1 MARLRRLPRKTS
13 LCLLGWAHEL
23 AVVLHAAC
31 CKRERRGCRPDG
43 ARGYAKGGGP
53 GFTGSAKLD
62 PKAPEAQ
69 KFFRKR
75 SLVIAGLAVGFAA
88 INAVSGGYVGFDF
101 AEAVVDI
108 PSGLAWM
115 AVNFL
120 PSSASLEKLPQILPA
135 LLSTVLDSVA
145 SSTTAAVLAYV
156 VAVLGSRSVGL
167 GGVAQVLARG
177 IASLFRNI
185 PVVAWAFILLF
196 AVIAF
201 VLGLLAAMNL
211 SNRGVSNVIKAAMSL
226 FRAILTI
233 LWVLI
238 FTVAI
243 GLGPEAAVAGLLFHG
258 VAYLTKAYSESFEE
272 VDPGVVEALRA
283 SGASWWQVV
292 FSAVVPEKLTE
303 ILSWTFIRFE
313 INFVNAVAV
322 GAVAGAGGIGYQLF
336 LAGSFYYDIHEV
348 GIIVYFCLAVALV
361 LEVLSTQLRKR
372 YLVQN

>member
-120 PSSASLEKLPQILPA
+120 PQFGFAGKAAADFAGVTFHRARFGGFQHHGSCACLCGCRFRVAFGGAWRRGTGFGTRHRFAVPQYSCGGLGVY
-135 LLSTVLDSVA
+135 L
-145 SSTTAAVLAYV
+145 AVL
-156 VAVLGSRSVGL
+156 
-167 GGVAQVLARG
+167 
-177 IASLFRNI
+177 
-185 PVVAWAFILLF
+185 
-196 AVIAF
+196 
-201 VLGLLAAMNL
+201 
-211 SNRGVSNVIKAAMSL
+211 
-226 FRAILTI
+226 
-233 LWVLI
+233 
-238 FTVAI
+238 
-243 GLGPEAAVAGLLFHG
+243 
-258 VAYLTKAYSESFEE
+258 
-272 VDPGVVEALRA
+272 
-283 SGASWWQVV
+283 
-292 FSAVVPEKLTE
+292 VPSK
-303 ILSWTFIRFE
+303 
-313 INFVNAVAV
+313 
-322 GAVAGAGGIGYQLF
+322 
-336 LAGSFYYDIHEV
+336 
-348 GIIVYFCLAVALV
+348 
-361 LEVLSTQLRKR
+361 
-372 YLVQN
+372 

>member
-1 MARLRRLPRKTS
+1 MSKIPTSPVSADEKLNFPEEESRLAEDAPVPATADVARGVCPGEPENKACMGKMADKTCAGSPAGARTTRTGRIKTRRLNKP
-13 LCLLGWAHEL
+13 
-23 AVVLHAAC
+23 
-31 CKRERRGCRPDG
+31 
-43 ARGYAKGGGP
+43 
-53 GFTGSAKLD
+53 
-62 PKAPEAQ
+62 
-69 KFFRKR
+69 
-75 SLVIAGLAVGFAA
+75 
-88 INAVSGGYVGFDF
+88 N
-101 AEAVVDI
+101 
-108 PSGLAWM
+108 
-115 AVNFL
+115 
-120 PSSASLEKLPQILPA
+120 
-135 LLSTVLDSVA
+135 
-145 SSTTAAVLAYV
+145 AVLAATLGVLAAVTVLTFVLMDYGDTPLA
-156 VAVLGSRSVGL
+156 VAAADAGLFTSLALATLTTVLG
-167 GGVAQVLARG
+167 
-177 IASLFRNI
+177 
-185 PVVAWAFILLF
+185 

-226 FRAILTI
+226 FRAIPTI

-348 GIIVYFCLAVALV
+348 GTIVYFCLAVALV